1 MLGFLIG
8 AGAILP
14 GISSGVFCVAF
25 GLYERLVNAIL
36 HFFKNIKENVCFLL
50 PIFIGVFAGVF
61 ILGNLLKI
69 VYAKFYLETCFCF
82 IGLILG
88 SLKLVYKQAGTTKLS
103 FSHILILL
111 FTFSLG
117 LYLISLEN
125 TLVSNTV
132 SLSNSYLILCGI
144 IMSAGIVVPGI
155 SKTVILMILGI
166 YEMYLTAITSLN
178 FTILIP
184 LGIGLIIGSLIFLVI
199 MQFLFTNF
207 KSYTYFAI
215 IGFVIS
221 SIFVIY
227 PGFEFNNT
235 GILSIIIFVI
245 SFLVSYI
252 CSIQSER

>member
-25 GLYERLVNAIL
+25 GLYEKLVNAIL
-36 HFFKNIKENVCFLL
+36 HFFKNVKENIRFLL
-50 PIFIGVFAGVF
+50 PIFVGILAGVF

-69 VYAKFYLETCFCF
+69 VYAKFYVETCFCF

-88 SLKLVYKQAGTTKLS
+88 SLKLVYKQAGITKLS
-103 FSHILILL
+103 FYHILILL

-117 LYLISLEN
+117 LYLISLEK
-125 TLVSNTV
+125 TLISNTV

-166 YEMYLTAITSLN
+166 YEMYLSSIASLN
-178 FTILIP
+178 LTILIP

-199 MQFLFTNF
+199 MQFLFANF

-227 PGFEFNNT
+227 PGFQFNNT
-235 GILSIIIFVI
+235 GILSIIIFAV
-245 SFLVSYI
+245 SFGVSYV
-252 CSIQSER
+252 CSAQDK